1 MRIGQNP
8 AKAVNQVVQPERVT
22 VAIVTYIPFIGGY
35 YAESLDVL
43 KACLGSLWENTG
55 MPFDLLVFDNASCPE
70 VRAYLL
76 EAEQQ
81 GRIQY
86 LTLSNRNVGKG
97 GAWNF
102 IFGAAPGEYLA
113 YADSDIYFFPGWL
126 SAQLKVLETFENAGM
141 VTGLPLWS
149 PDEFSTATVRWAQE
163 EPEARLERGR
173 FLPWEDYWRH
183 ARSLGRDEAEA
194 RAHFETCQDLVLF
207 YRGEKYY
214 VGAGHFQFVARR
226 QVLQNLLPIPS
237 NRPMGEVRSLDIGIN
252 ERGYLRLSTPKW
264 WVQHMGNT
272 RQGIPAGATLSPAP
286 RRAGQR
292 ALWKPF
298 RRLLVWVYN
307 KTFDILYR
315 SS

>member
-8 AKAVNQVVQPERVT
+8 AKAISQVVQPERVT

-86 LTLSNRNVGKG
+86 LALSNRNVGKG

-183 ARSLGRDEAEA
+183 ARSLGRDEASA
-194 RAHFETCQDLVLF
+194 RAHFESCRDLVLF

-226 QVLQNLLPIPS
+226 HVLQNLLPIPS

-252 ERGYLRLSTPKW
+252 ERGYLRLSTPEW

-272 RQGIPAGATLSPAP
+272 RQGIPAGAVVSPAP
-286 RRAGQR
+286 RQTSGRAM
-292 ALWKPF
+292 WKPL

-315 SS
+315 SN